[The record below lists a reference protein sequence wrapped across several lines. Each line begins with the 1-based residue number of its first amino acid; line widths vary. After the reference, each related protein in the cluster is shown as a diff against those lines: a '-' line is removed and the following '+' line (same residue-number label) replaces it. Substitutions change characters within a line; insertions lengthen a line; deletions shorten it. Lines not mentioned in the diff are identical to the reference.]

1 MSQSQSM
8 SEILKPPSILT
19 IFLSFFAGLIVKYT
33 DKVITIFAGFIII
46 YVLIL
51 LLHFIYND
59 EVLYRKCSTF
69 FSKYF
74 LSSTKPHLLS
84 FLYEIKIGSLFII
97 TIIISLYLNYKYD
110 INMVLALVYSFVI
123 YFFLVYPL
131 VSIGIIIGYIL
142 VKVIHKKASDDS
154 VGAMLAVAT
163 GLSIVVMLFSYYFI
177 RLQEHKEMILFLLSL
192 TFLFIINGFMHN
204 WYLENKRIENS
215 S

>member
-1 MSQSQSM
+1 
-8 SEILKPPSILT
+8 
-19 IFLSFFAGLIVKYT
+19 
-33 DKVITIFAGFIII
+33 
-46 YVLIL
+46 
-51 LLHFIYND
+51 
-59 EVLYRKCSTF
+59 
-69 FSKYF
+69 
-74 LSSTKPHLLS
+74 
-84 FLYEIKIGSLFII
+84 
-97 TIIISLYLNYKYD
+97 
-110 INMVLALVYSFVI
+110 MVLALVYSFVI